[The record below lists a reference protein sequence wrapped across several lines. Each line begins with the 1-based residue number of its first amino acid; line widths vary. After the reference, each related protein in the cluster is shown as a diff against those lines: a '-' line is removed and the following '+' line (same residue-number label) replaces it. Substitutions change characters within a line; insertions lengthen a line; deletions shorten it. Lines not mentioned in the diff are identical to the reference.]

1 MPNYSGIWT
10 EQAVM
15 QANGAGNWPNAPGA
29 PTIGTATNTGD
40 GGAVSVAFTAP
51 TFAGIPAVITGYTV
65 TSSPGGFTGTGASS
79 PITVSGLTNGT
90 AYTFTVTATNASGTG
105 PASAASNSVT
115 PSLIVYIEQTF
126 STYLYTSTG
135 GDITITNNI
144 DLSTKGGLVWIKS
157 RSNAFSHYL
166 TDTVR
171 GAGRVL
177 YSDFVNGQSAP
188 GGGGA
193 SSFSTTGYVDGN
205 QNAAGITQ
213 VSWTFREQAKFFDI
227 VTYTGTGASQTVS
240 HSLNGTVGALII
252 KKTSGTS
259 NWATFTRTSG
269 AAGSTL
275 YAYFNSAAGLNLT
288 AAANAT
294 GVAAEAA
301 GIITTTSFNP
311 NDLSGSGASGNVNNI
326 NDSGATYVAY
336 LFAHDAGGFGL
347 TGTDN
352 VISCGSYTTNGS
364 GLATVDLGYEPQWV
378 MIKKVNAGDE
388 ANSGFWWMQD
398 NMRGYPVRAG
408 NSQYL
413 QANTSDA
420 ETFVSGGGLT
430 FPTATGFV
438 FNQNYSGFNSA
449 TFIYIAIRRGPMK
462 VPTSGTSVF
471 SQTLTSSNANPLTI
485 TTNFPVDMTINRY
498 TGESSNYVFDRL
510 RGANAS
516 AVGTTARYL
525 KTEATSAEAV
535 IGTIGDN
542 MQSNTTLIDRSLLAG
557 TSDPK
562 IYYSF
567 RRAPS
572 FFDEV
577 CYTGNDVLRT
587 INHNLGVA
595 PEMMIIKNRDSA
607 LDWAVYHVG
616 MGNTKYIWLNRTD
629 AALTSSTYW
638 NDTSP
643 TSSVF
648 TINTTNKV
656 NSAPSPYVAYLFSTC
671 AGVSKVGSYTGNGT
685 SQTINCGFTGGAR
698 FVLIKRTSGVAAWVV
713 FDSARGITS
722 GTDPALNLNDTSAE
736 YSPSTFNVNSS
747 ASGFEV
753 EGNNNAANGNAET
766 YIFLAI
772 A

>member
-1 MPNYSGIWT
+1 MPLQATSGAASYDAFGGGVPVVPNY
-10 EQAVM
+10 
-15 QANGAGNWPNAPGA
+15 
-29 PTIGTATNTGD
+29 
-40 GGAVSVAFTAP
+40 
-51 TFAGIPAVITGYTV
+51 
-65 TSSPGGFTGTGASS
+65 
-79 PITVSGLTNGT
+79 
-90 AYTFTVTATNASGTG
+90 
-105 PASAASNSVT
+105 
-115 PSLIVYIEQTF
+115 IEECF
-126 STYLYTSTG
+126 SCFLYTGNSSSQ
-135 GDITITNNI
+135 TITNGI
-144 DLSTKGGLVWIKS
+144 DLSTKGGLVWIKDRTTAQS
-157 RSNAFSHYL
+157 HNLFDTARGPYRHLESNG
-166 TDTVR
+166 T
-171 GAGRVL
+171 
-177 YSDFVNGQSAP
+177 NGSLFDGQRL
-188 GGGGA
+188 
-193 SSFSTTGYVDGN
+193 SSFTTSGFSVESRGVVN
-205 QNAAGITQ
+205 LSGSNFA
-213 VSWTFREQAKFFDI
+213 SWTFRKQPKFFDV
-227 VTYTGTGASQTVS
+227 VTYTGDGTGGSRQVAHNLGSTPGCVFIKRTDASGDWMGFHRGTGATNSAIAEL
-240 HSLNGTVGALII
+240 SLNLTTAPV
-252 KKTSGTS
+252 
-259 NWATFTRTSG
+259 SG
-269 AAGSTL
+269 AAFSQSLVTST
-275 YAYFNSAAGLNLT
+275 YFVAGDIQSADGGVS
-288 AAANAT
+288 ANT
-294 GVAAEAA
+294 
-301 GIITTTSFNP
+301 N
-311 NDLSGSGASGNVNNI
+311 
-326 NDSGATYVAY
+326 GATYVAY
-336 LFAHDAGGFGL
+336 LFAHNAGGFGL

-352 VISCGSYTTNGS
+352 VISCGSFTTNGS

-378 MIKKVNAGDE
+378 MIKKVSAGDE